1 MSIELTFTGARWLA
15 PEGLREGP
23 LSVSAGLIAGV
34 IAGVTSAAGGRAV
47 DLSGK
52 LILPGIVDLH
62 GDGFERHL
70 APRRGAMT
78 NLAAGLVSAE
88 AELAANG
95 ITTAVLAQFYSWEGG
110 LRSPDFARRMLA
122 ALARARPLLDTD
134 LQVQLRLETHMI
146 DDFPAVLE
154 LLSDHAIRYVA
165 FNDHLPHA
173 RLAAGRT
180 IPRLTGTALKS
191 GRSPEAHLA
200 LMQALHARSAEVPA
214 ALDALCGTL
223 AARGIR
229 FASHDD
235 ATPEDR
241 AIWAARGAGISEFP
255 ETREAAEAAHVAGQP
270 VILGAP
276 NVVRGASHKGKV
288 SARDLVA
295 DGLCTALASD
305 YHYPAPRNAVWEL
318 VDLGV
323 LSLAEAWALVSSGP
337 AEVLGLADRG
347 RLSPGLRADLLVLDA
362 ETRRVEA
369 TLCAGIVT
377 YLAGDTARRLTQA

>member
-1 MSIELTFTGARWLA
+1 MPIEMTFTGARWLS
-15 PEGLREGP
+15 PEGLRDDP
-23 LSVSAGLIAGV
+23 FSVAGGVVTESAGR
-34 IAGVTSAAGGRAV
+34 TV

-78 NLAAGLVSAE
+78 NLAAGLISAE

-110 LRSPDFARRMLA
+110 LRSPDFATRMLE
-122 ALARARPLLDTD
+122 ALARMRAQVDTD
-134 LQVQLRLETHMI
+134 LQVQLRLETHMV
-146 DDFPAVLE
+146 DDFPAVLDLISE
-154 LLSDHAIRYVA
+154 HDIRYVA
-165 FNDHLPHA
+165 FNDHLPHD
-173 RLAAGRT
+173 RLAAGRS

-214 ALDALCGTL
+214 ALDALCATL
-223 AARGIR
+223 TSRGIR
-229 FASHDD
+229 YASHDD
-235 ATPEDR
+235 VTPEDR
-241 AIWAARGAGISEFP
+241 ATWAARGARISEFP
-255 ETREAAEAAHVAGQP
+255 ETREAAMAAREAGDP

-288 SARDLVA
+288 SARALLA
-295 DGLCTALASD
+295 EGLCSALASD

-318 VDLGV
+318 IDLG
-323 LSLAEAWALVSSGP
+323 LLDLPAAWALISSGP
-337 AEVLGLADRG
+337 AKVLGLTDRG
-347 RLSPGLRADLLVLDA
+347 SLAPGLRADLLVLDA
-362 ETRRVEA
+362 DTRRVEA
-369 TLCAGIVT
+369 TLSGGTFT
-377 YLAGDTARRLTQA
+377 YLAADTARRLVSG

>member
-1 MSIELTFTGARWLA
+1 MPIDLTFTGARWLA
-15 PEGLREGP
+15 PEGLRDDP
-23 LSVSAGLIAGV
+23 LSVCGGLVAEGD
-34 IAGVTSAAGGRAV
+34 GRAV
-47 DLSGK
+47 ELPGK

-110 LRSPDFARRMLA
+110 LRSPEFATRMLE
-122 ALARARPLLDTD
+122 ALARARPALDTD
-134 LQVQLRLETHMI
+134 LRVQLRLETHML
-146 DDFPAVLE
+146 DDFPAVLA
-154 LLSDHAIRYVA
+154 LLARHDIRYVA

-173 RLAAGRT
+173 RLAAGRS

-200 LMQALHARSAEVPA
+200 LMQALHARASEVPA
-214 ALDALCGTL
+214 ALDTLCATL
-223 AARGIR
+223 GQRGIR
-229 FASHDD
+229 CASHDD
-235 ATPEDR
+235 ATAEDR
-241 AIWAARGAGISEFP
+241 STWAARGALISEFP
-255 ETREAAEAAHVAGQP
+255 ETREAALAAHAEGQP

-288 SARDLVA
+288 SARALVEE
-295 DGLCTALASD
+295 GLCRALASD

-323 LSLAEAWALVSSGP
+323 LDLPAAWALVSAGP
-337 AEVLGLADRG
+337 AGVLGLEDRG
-347 RLSPGLRADLLVLDA
+347 RLAPGNRADLLVLDA

-369 TLCAGIVT
+369 TLCGGVFT
-377 YLAGDTARRLTQA
+377 YLSGDTARRLTGA

>member
-1 MSIELTFTGARWLA
+1 MPIEICFTGARWLS
-15 PEGLREGP
+15 PDGLCDAP
-23 LSVSAGLIAGV
+23 LSVAGGRVAE
-34 IAGVTSAAGGRAV
+34 SGGRAV

-78 NLAAGLVSAE
+78 DLAAGLVSAE

-110 LRSPDFARRMLA
+110 LRSPAFARRMLA
-122 ALARARPLLDTD
+122 ALDEVRPRLDTD
-134 LQVQLRLETHMI
+134 LRVQLRLETHMI
-146 DDFPAVLE
+146 DEFPAVLA
-154 LLSDHAIRYVA
+154 LLEAQDIRYVA
-165 FNDHLPHA
+165 FNDHLPHD
-173 RLAAGRT
+173 RLAAGRR

-200 LMQALHARSAEVPA
+200 LMQALHARSGEVPA
-214 ALDALCGTL
+214 ALDALCATL

-235 ATPEDR
+235 ATAQDR
-241 AIWAARGAGISEFP
+241 ADWAARGAVISEFP
-255 ETREAAEAAHVAGQP
+255 ETRDAAEAAHAAGQP

-288 SARDLVA
+288 SARDLLA

-318 VDLGV
+318 VDLG
-323 LSLAEAWALVSSGP
+323 LLQLAEAWALVSSGP
-337 AEVLGLADRG
+337 AEVLGLSDRG
-347 RLSPGLRADLLVLDA
+347 RLESGKRADLLVLDA

-369 TLCAGIVT
+369 TLCGGVFT
-377 YLAGDTARRLTQA
+377 YLSGDSARRLTQG

>member
-1 MSIELTFTGARWLA
+1 MPIEMTFTGARWLS
-15 PEGLREGP
+15 PEGLRDDP
-23 LSVSAGLIAGV
+23 LSVADGVVTESAGR
-34 IAGVTSAAGGRAV
+34 TV

-78 NLAAGLVSAE
+78 NLAAGLISAE

-110 LRSPDFARRMLA
+110 LRSPDFATRMLE
-122 ALARARPLLDTD
+122 ALARMRAQIDTD

-146 DDFPAVLE
+146 DDFPAVLD
-154 LLSDHAIRYVA
+154 LIARHDIRYVA
-165 FNDHLPHA
+165 FNDHLPHD
-173 RLAAGRT
+173 RLAACRS

-214 ALDALCGTL
+214 ALDALCATL
-223 AARGIR
+223 TARGIR
-229 FASHDD
+229 YASHDD
-235 ATPEDR
+235 ATPDDR
-241 AIWAARGAGISEFP
+241 ATWAARGALISEFP
-255 ETREAAEAAHVAGQP
+255 ETREAALAAHQSGQP
-270 VILGAP
+270 VVLGAP

-288 SARDLVA
+288 SARALVEE
-295 DGLCTALASD
+295 GLCAALASD

-318 VDLGV
+318 VDLG
-323 LSLAEAWALVSSGP
+323 LLDLAAAWALISSGP
-337 AEVLGLADRG
+337 AEVLGLTDRG
-347 RLSPGLRADLLVLDA
+347 SLAPGLRADLLILDA

-369 TLCAGIVT
+369 TLSGGTFT
-377 YLAGDTARRLTQA
+377 YLAADTARRLTAA